1 MVGTMI
7 LIMMHP
13 GTIPIGPIILLIVVS
28 MLCSLGIAGVGGGA
42 TAAGLMLFGA
52 MGWTPYTAI
61 ILALFSVEAFIDMG
75 RTALNV
81 QGAHVAAIV
90 AGKFTGALDLKG
102 EGSRFAKPV
111 VA

>member
-7 LIMMHP
+7 LIMTNQV
-13 GTIPIGPIILLIVVS
+13 TIPMILMLVFVT

-52 MGWTPYTAI
+52 MNWAPYTAI

-81 QGAHVAAIV
+81 QGGLTAGIV
-90 AGKFTGALDLKG
+90 SGRLTGALNLKG
-102 EGSRFAKPV
+102 GGTAEA
-111 VA
+111 AA